1 MQNVDLGHTKVIQIR
16 QRETLSHQG
25 VIIHENCCSAAL
37 YVQAWFQYGLEFDL
51 ATVQPLLLYL
61 QRYIIGE
68 ASNKNHSSIVFE
80 QP

>member
-1 MQNVDLGHTKVIQIR
+1 MDRAIVSAMFHLRITKKKTLQKCISKYGH
-16 QRETLSHQG
+16 
-25 VIIHENCCSAAL
+25 
-37 YVQAWFQYGLEFDL
+37 EFDL
-51 ATVQPLLLYL
+51 TTVQPLLLYL